1 MNDKKEKKTYFLF
14 QVEYYFLLWSS
25 NRFLLFLIRNVTT
38 TNAKTILMEKKL
50 SKVSIKFIIT
60 TSKTIMDLTNTKQ
73 NNSNIKA
80 EANIYKID
88 CERNI

>member
-88 CERNI
+88 CEQNI